1 MTITTTPV
9 APGTAEQLARLS
21 HFRGLEHTQPE
32 ELDAVAYFLIGDVGG
47 AMRAATLWQ
56 QLCEHDAA
64 QLWHL
69 ITDDWDE
76 FDLDEIP
83 EAEWARSA
91 FATQQQ
97 EIERRYEITRD
108 RLTHE
113 IEHAVHLARWDAF
126 KAKQSAL
133 RREHKA
139 DVEARIHP
147 VDAAMRRHP
156 AGSRLP
162 AHLTGSNRPGGGNPL
177 GDYLHLKGEGR

>member
-1 MTITTTPV
+1 MITTAPV
-9 APGTAEQLARLS
+9 APGTAENLARLS

-69 ITDDWDE
+69 ITDDWD
-76 FDLDEIP
+76 DRDIDDPIDEDAALTTP
-83 EAEWARSA
+83 QELEARHERTVARLVWD
-91 FATQQQ
+91 
-97 EIERRYEITRD
+97 IEQRISVARYDAAEAKRAAARRQHR
-108 RLTHE
+108 
-113 IEHAVHLARWDAF
+113 
-126 KAKQSAL
+126 
-133 RREHKA
+133 A

-156 AGSRLP
+156 AGSRTP